1 MKRIRRHV
9 GFAVLALLLS
19 TVLAGAFR
27 LEKTKAASGDDVILE
42 GVYMGNISLAG
53 MTVDEAKAAVGAFV
67 EELKAKNI
75 TFGAVNDHYVTIMAG
90 DLGLRWMNE
99 SDIDAAA
106 ALGKK
111 GNIVKRYKAIQ
122 DLKYGNKIYDL
133 QLSLDRD
140 LIKAVLEE
148 QCAEYDVSPINNT
161 ITRVDG
167 QFVIEQGQTGQRVN
181 IDESLNKT
189 YDYITSGWDYQDA
202 SIDLAIDVTEP
213 KGSVEDLQ
221 KMTDV
226 LGTFTTNYSSSSS
239 SRCKNVENGCRLIN
253 GTLLYPGDEFSTYD
267 TIKPFTE
274 ANGYLPA
281 GSYLNGRV
289 VDSLGGGIC
298 QVSTTL
304 YNAVL
309 LSELEVTERNNH
321 SMIISYVKPSMDA
334 AIAESS
340 GKDFRFVN
348 NLDNPIYIEGRT
360 ENKQITF
367 TIYGVEQRSSG
378 HVVRYESETLSTTR
392 PDHEIITPTTS
403 QGVGYISVESAHIG
417 YTAQLWKIVEENGV
431 EVSREVINTSS
442 YKVSPRSATVGVNTD
457 NPDYAARINAAVA
470 SGSIDT
476 CKAEAAAIKAE
487 MSAPA
492 VQQPEQPEQPPAMT
506 DEEIAAAQQQAALQ
520 AYYEALL
527 QQQQQQLLEQQQ
539 QQLLEQQQQILQQ
552 QAAQQQAQP

>member
-1 MKRIRRHV
+1 MKKMRRCIV
-9 GFAVLALLLS
+9 FAAMALMLSAVLAGTFWLGDA
-19 TVLAGAFR
+19 V
-27 LEKTKAASGDDVILE
+27 AASRDDVILE
-42 GVYMGNISLAG
+42 GIYMGEINLAG
-53 MTVDEAKAAVGAFV
+53 MTADEAKAAVGAFV
-67 EELKAKNI
+67 EELKTKNI
-75 TFGAVNDHYVTIMAG
+75 TFGAPNDHYVAVMAG
-90 DLGLRWMNE
+90 DLGLRWENE

-122 DLKYGNKIYDL
+122 DLKHGNKVYEL
-133 QLSLDRD
+133 KLSLDRE
-140 LIKAVLEE
+140 LIRAVLEE
-148 QCAEYDVSPINNT
+148 QCAEYDVMPINNT

-167 QFVIEQGQTGQRVN
+167 QFVIEAGQTGQRVN
-181 IDESLNKT
+181 VEDSLNKT
-189 YDYITSGWDYQDA
+189 YDYITAGWDYQDA

-226 LGTFTTNYSSSSS
+226 LGTFTTSYSTSSSA
-239 SRCKNVENGCRLIN
+239 RCKNVENGCRLIN

-274 ANGYLPA
+274 ANGYYPA
-281 GSYLNGRV
+281 GSYQNGKV

-309 LSELEVTERNNH
+309 LAELEVTERNNH
-321 SMIISYVKPSMDA
+321 SMIITYVKPSMDA
-334 AIAESS
+334 AIAESA

-348 NLDNPIYIEGRT
+348 SWDNPIYIEGVT
-360 ENKQITF
+360 AGKQITF
-367 TIYGVEQRSSG
+367 TIYGVEQRDPG

-403 QGVGYISVESAHIG
+403 QGIGYISVESAHIG
-417 YTAQLWKIVEENGV
+417 YTAQLWKVVEENGV
-431 EVSREVINTSS
+431 EVSREVINKSS
-442 YKVSPRSATVGVNTD
+442 YKVSPRSATVGVATD

-487 MSAPA
+487 MAA
-492 VQQPEQPEQPPAMT
+492 AAQQPPAMT
-506 DEEIAAAQQQAALQ
+506 DEERAAAEQQAALE
-520 AYYEALL
+520 AYYQAL

-539 QQLLEQQQQILQQ
+539 QQLLEQQQ
-552 QAAQQQAQP
+552 AQQQAQP

>member
-1 MKRIRRHV
+1 MKKMRRCV
-9 GFAVLALLLS
+9 GFAVLTVLLLALS
-19 TVLAGAFR
+19 AAMFHPGEAV
-27 LEKTKAASGDDVILE
+27 AASDDDVILE
-42 GVYMGNISLAG
+42 GVYMGDISLAG
-53 MTVDEAKAAVGAFV
+53 MTVDEAKAAVSAFV
-67 EELKAKNI
+67 EELKTRHI
-75 TFGAVNDHYVTIMAG
+75 TFGAVNDHYVAVMAG
-90 DLGLRWMNE
+90 DLGLSWVNE
-99 SDIDAAA
+99 ADIEAAA

-122 DLKYGNKIYDL
+122 DLKHGNKVYEL
-133 QLSLDRD
+133 KLSLDRD
-140 LIKAVLEE
+140 LIRAVLEE
-148 QCAEYDVSPINNT
+148 QCAEYDVMPVNNT
-161 ITRVDG
+161 ITRANG
-167 QFVIEQGQTGQRVN
+167 QFVIEEGQTGQRVN
-181 IDESLNKT
+181 VEESLNKT
-189 YDYITSGWDYQDA
+189 YDYITVGWDYQDA

-226 LGTFTTNYSSSSS
+226 LGTFTTSYSTSSSA
-239 SRCKNVENGCRLIN
+239 RCKNVENGCRLIN

-274 ANGYLPA
+274 ANGYYPA
-281 GSYLNGRV
+281 GSYQNGKV

-321 SMIISYVKPSMDA
+321 SMIITYVKPSMDA
-334 AIAESS
+334 AIAESA

-348 NLDNPIYIEGRT
+348 NWDNPIYIEGYT

-367 TIYGVEQRSSG
+367 TIYGVEQRDPG
-378 HVVRYESETLSTTR
+378 RVVRYESETLSTTH

-403 QGVGYISVESAHIG
+403 QGVGYISVESAHVG
-417 YTAQLWKIVEENGV
+417 YTAQLWKVIEENGV
-431 EVSREVINTSS
+431 EVSREVINKSS

-457 NPDYAARINAAVA
+457 NPNYAARINAAVA

-487 MSAPA
+487 MA
-492 VQQPEQPEQPPAMT
+492 
-506 DEEIAAAQQQAALQ
+506 AAAQQQAAMTDEERAAAEQQAALE
-520 AYYEALL
+520 AYYQAL
-527 QQQQQQLLEQQQ
+527 QQQQQLL
-539 QQLLEQQQQILQQ
+539 LEQQA
-552 QAAQQQAQP
+552 QAEQQAQP

>member
-1 MKRIRRHV
+1 MKKMRRRI
-9 GFAVLALLLS
+9 VLAALAFVLS
-19 TVLAGAFR
+19 VVLAGAFR
-27 LEKTKAASGDDVILE
+27 LGDVMAGPGDDVILE
-42 GVYMGNISLAG
+42 GIYMGEISLAG
-53 MTVDEAKAAVGAFV
+53 MTADEAKAAVNAFV
-67 EELKAKNI
+67 EELKTKKI
-75 TFGAVNDHYVTIMAG
+75 TFGAPNDHYVIVSAG
-90 DLGLRWMNE
+90 DFGLTWVNE

-111 GNIVKRYKAIQ
+111 GNIVKRYKAIE
-122 DLKYGNKIYDL
+122 DLKQGNKVYDL
-133 QLSLDRD
+133 RLSLDRE
-140 LIKAVLEE
+140 LIRAVLEE
-148 QCAEYDVSPINNT
+148 QCAEYDVMPVNNT

-167 QFVIEQGQTGQRVN
+167 EFIIEEGQIGQRVN
-181 IDESLNKT
+181 VEESMNKT
-189 YDYITSGWDYQDA
+189 YDYITVGWDYQDA
-202 SIDLAIDVTEP
+202 SIELVIDVTEP

-226 LGTFTTNYSSSSS
+226 LGTFTTSYSSSSS
-239 SRCKNVENGCRLIN
+239 ARCKNVENGCRLIN

-274 ANGYLPA
+274 ANGYYPA
-281 GSYLNGRV
+281 GSYQNGKV

-334 AIAESS
+334 AIAESA
-340 GKDFRFVN
+340 GKDFRFIN
-348 NLDNPIYIEGRT
+348 SLDNPIYIEGKT
-360 ENKQITF
+360 EGKQITF
-367 TIYGVEQRSSG
+367 TIYGVEQRDPNR
-378 HVVRYESETLSTTR
+378 VVRYESETLSTTH

-417 YTAQLWKIVEENGV
+417 YTAQLWKVVEENGV
-431 EVSREVINTSS
+431 QVSREVINKSS

-457 NPDYAARINAAVA
+457 NPNYAARINAAVA

-487 MSAPA
+487 MAA
-492 VQQPEQPEQPPAMT
+492 AAQQPAMT
-506 DEEIAAAQQQAALQ
+506 DEERAAAEQQAALE
-520 AYYEALL
+520 AYYQAL
-527 QQQQQQLLEQQQ
+527 QQQQQQLLEQQAQ
-539 QQLLEQQQQILQQ
+539 QQLLEQQ
-552 QAAQQQAQP
+552 AQQQQP

>member
-1 MKRIRRHV
+1 MKKMRRCV
-9 GFAVLALLLS
+9 GFVVLTLLLLAVS
-19 TVLAGAFR
+19 AVVLQPDDVV
-27 LEKTKAASGDDVILE
+27 AAPGDDVIME
-42 GVYMGNISLAG
+42 GVYMGDISLAG

-67 EELKAKNI
+67 EELKTRHI
-75 TFGAVNDHYVTIMAG
+75 TFGAVNDHYVAVMAG
-90 DLGLRWMNE
+90 DLGLSWVNE
-99 SDIDAAA
+99 ADIDAAA
-106 ALGKK
+106 ALGRK

-122 DLKYGNKIYDL
+122 DLKHGNKVYDL
-133 QLSLDRD
+133 KLSLDRD
-140 LIKAVLEE
+140 LIRAVLEE
-148 QCAEYDVSPINNT
+148 QCAEYDIMPVNNT

-167 QFVIEQGQTGQRVN
+167 QFVIEAGQTGQRVN
-181 IDESLNKT
+181 VEESLNKT
-189 YDYITSGWDYQDA
+189 YDFITVGWDYQDA

-213 KGSVEDLQ
+213 KGSVEELQ

-226 LGTFTTNYSSSSS
+226 LGTFTTSYSTSSSA
-239 SRCKNVENGCRLIN
+239 RCKNVENGCRLIN

-274 ANGYLPA
+274 ANGYYPA
-281 GSYLNGRV
+281 GSYQNGKV

-321 SMIISYVKPSMDA
+321 SMIIAYVKPSMDA
-334 AIAESS
+334 AIAESA

-348 NLDNPIYIEGRT
+348 SWDNPIYIEGRT

-367 TIYGVEQRSSG
+367 TIYGVEQRKAG
-378 HVVRYESETLSTTR
+378 HVVRYESETLSTTH

-403 QGVGYISVESAHIG
+403 QGVGYISVESAHVG

-431 EVSREVINTSS
+431 EVSREVINKSS

-457 NPDYAARINAAVA
+457 NPNYAARINAAVA

-487 MSAPA
+487 MAA
-492 VQQPEQPEQPPAMT
+492 AAEQQAAMT
-506 DEEIAAAQQQAALQ
+506 DEERAAAEQQAALE
-520 AYYEALL
+520 AYYQAL
-527 QQQQQQLLEQQQ
+527 QQQQQMLLEQQA
-539 QQLLEQQQQILQQ
+539 
-552 QAAQQQAQP
+552 QAEQQAQP

>member
-1 MKRIRRHV
+1 MKKMRRCV
-9 GFAVLALLLS
+9 GFVVLTLLLLAVS
-19 TVLAGAFR
+19 AVVLQPDDVV
-27 LEKTKAASGDDVILE
+27 AAPGDDVIME
-42 GVYMGNISLAG
+42 GVYMGDISLAG

-67 EELKAKNI
+67 EELKTRHI
-75 TFGAVNDHYVTIMAG
+75 TFGAVNDHYVAVMAG
-90 DLGLRWMNE
+90 DLGLSWVNE
-99 SDIDAAA
+99 ADIDAAA
-106 ALGKK
+106 ALGRK

-122 DLKYGNKIYDL
+122 DLKHGNKVYDL
-133 QLSLDRD
+133 KLSLDRD
-140 LIKAVLEE
+140 LIRAVLEE
-148 QCAEYDVSPINNT
+148 QCAEYDIMPVNNT

-167 QFVIEQGQTGQRVN
+167 QFVIEAGQTGQRVN
-181 IDESLNKT
+181 VEESLNKT
-189 YDYITSGWDYQDA
+189 YDYITVGWDYQDA

-213 KGSVEDLQ
+213 KGSVEELQ

-226 LGTFTTNYSSSSS
+226 LGTFTTSYSTSSSA
-239 SRCKNVENGCRLIN
+239 RCKNVENGCRLIN

-274 ANGYLPA
+274 ANGYYPA
-281 GSYLNGRV
+281 GSYQNGKV

-321 SMIISYVKPSMDA
+321 SMIIAYVKPSMDA
-334 AIAESS
+334 AIAESA

-348 NLDNPIYIEGRT
+348 SWDNPIYIEGRT

-367 TIYGVEQRSSG
+367 TIYGVEQRDAG
-378 HVVRYESETLSTTR
+378 HVVRYESETLSTTH

-403 QGVGYISVESAHIG
+403 QGVGYISVESAHVG

-431 EVSREVINTSS
+431 EVSREVINKSS

-457 NPDYAARINAAVA
+457 NPNYAARINAAVA

-487 MSAPA
+487 MAA
-492 VQQPEQPEQPPAMT
+492 AAEQQAAMT
-506 DEEIAAAQQQAALQ
+506 DEERAAAEQQAALE
-520 AYYEALL
+520 AYYQAL
-527 QQQQQQLLEQQQ
+527 QQQQQMLLEQQA
-539 QQLLEQQQQILQQ
+539 
-552 QAAQQQAQP
+552 QAEQQAQP